1 MARSKRNK
9 VNKKGF
15 TVDQKDEKK
24 MKKHTIREFLSFAIM
39 AAFFFIV
46 FYLNIGLEYKIFM
59 AILVFSMVFLL
70 GLADETTRQV
80 ESRRF

>member
-1 MARSKRNK
+1 MVWSKCNK

-15 TVDQKDEKK
+15 TVQKDEKK
-24 MKKHTIREFLSFAIM
+24 MQRRTIREFLSFAIM

-46 FYLNIGLEYKIFM
+46 FYLNIELEYKIFM

-80 ESRRF
+80 ESRRL